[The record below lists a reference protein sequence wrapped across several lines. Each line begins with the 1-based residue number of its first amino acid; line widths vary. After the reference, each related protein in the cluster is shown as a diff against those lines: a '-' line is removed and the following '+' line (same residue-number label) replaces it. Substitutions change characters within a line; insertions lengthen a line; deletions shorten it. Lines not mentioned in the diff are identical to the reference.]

1 MSIANKTVS
10 GKALGVAMSNM
21 DFEALTA
28 DSITATNAAFS
39 AMTLAGVTYTVGTA
53 ALTGGTMN
61 GTAIDNSVIGASTA
75 VAGTFTALTATSAHL
90 GALEGTPIGAA
101 TAAAGT
107 FTVLAATT
115 GRFTAMEAT
124 VIGAATAAAGTFTV
138 LTGTATAVIGA
149 SSTALVGFHGKTP
162 VSAAASIVPVGAT
175 QGAIGFDT
183 TAHASAAIDSINA
196 IITAIKNIG
205 ITI

>member
-21 DFEALTA
+21 DFEAITA
-28 DSITATNAAFS
+28 DIGGFTTV
-39 AMTLAGVTYTVGTA
+39 TVAGVTYTVGTA
-53 ALTGGTMN
+53 ALSGGTIAGAAIN
-61 GTAIDNSVIGASTA
+61 SSTIGTSTALAGSFTTLVATTANLAALEATVIGSGTAAPA
-75 VAGTFTALTATSAHL
+75 
-90 GALEGTPIGAA
+90 
-101 TAAAGT
+101 T

-115 GRFTAMEAT
+115 ARFTALEAT
-124 VIGAATAAAGTFTV
+124 VIGAATAAAGTFTA
-138 LTGTATAVIGA
+138 LTGTATASIGA
-149 SSTALVGFHGKTP
+149 SATSLVGFHGKSP

-196 IITAIKNIG
+196 IITAIKAFG